1 MTTSMRQS
9 DRRSG
14 LSATLC
20 SRVTIDARSALSS
33 VILVITLRITL
44 LAKSHKPL
52 SRNAR
57 FAEPQRNRIADCHRD
72 ACMGVADNGE
82 DPLIENYWL
91 EEYTA
96 SSLNQGPFLSPQCS
110 TAPL

>member
-1 MTTSMRQS
+1 MDCR
-9 DRRSG
+9 
-14 LSATLC
+14 LLLC

-33 VILVITLRITL
+33 VILVITLLITL

-82 DPLIENYWL
+82 DPLSKITGL
-91 EEYTA
+91 K
-96 SSLNQGPFLSPQCS
+96 SMRLVL
-110 TAPL
+110 